1 MRRVHEVED
10 GACRLPWWVVLLLVA
25 ATLIVIGVAELV
37 SAAASPRPWLSWVT
51 GVGWIVAGVLA
62 VAWPGITLYALA
74 VVLGIA
80 LVLGGGVKIAGA
92 FFGGGDER
100 LILGL
105 VGLTSVVVG
114 LLVLSWPSATVLV
127 LALVVG
133 VGTALFGFGQIA
145 LAVKLR
151 GAQPDTVEPGEA
163 ARERMRWPRWVRLTG
178 GDYRARAGT

>member
-1 MRRVHEVED
+1 VVGCVVARDGLRRLGR
-10 GACRLPWWVVLLLVA
+10 GAHRA
-25 ATLIVIGVAELV
+25 AI
-37 SAAASPRPWLSWVT
+37 RR
-51 GVGWIVAGVLA
+51 
-62 VAWPGITLYALA
+62 LA

-105 VGLTSVVVG
+105 VWLTSVVVG

-127 LALVVG
+127 LTLVVG

-151 GAQPDTVEPGEA
+151 GAQPDSV
-163 ARERMRWPRWVRLTG
+163 
-178 GDYRARAGT
+178 

>member
-1 MRRVHEVED
+1 MKAPVLTRLKTAPA
-10 GACRLPWWVVLLLVA
+10 GLPWWVVFLLGMACVVLGGVLIARPFGSLSVLHWLVA
-25 ATLIVIGVAELV
+25 VALIVIGVTELV

-92 FFGGGDER
+92 FFGRGDER

-114 LLVLSWPSATVLV
+114 LLV
-127 LALVVG
+127 
-133 VGTALFGFGQIA
+133 
-145 LAVKLR
+145 
-151 GAQPDTVEPGEA
+151 
-163 ARERMRWPRWVRLTG
+163 
-178 GDYRARAGT
+178 